1 MWTWILLRK
10 TKMFKLCVKSQSQR
24 EVEKCGWTL
33 MVTWLD
39 GQHAKMWRP
48 VGERGEK
55 GWAGTKVGCK
65 IDLSFFPFIF
75 CQMSSSEDLRRS
87 QLNIAAAE
95 VELQS
100 DLWSDFLICGF
111 SSAHLF
117 CAKSLIQKD
126 FDSHHTSR
134 SFPVGWLSSAWN
146 NRILLCS
153 SFLQP
158 LVTKHNRVSISSEQI
173 GQYSIISIV

>member
-1 MWTWILLRK
+1 
-10 TKMFKLCVKSQSQR
+10 
-24 EVEKCGWTL
+24 

-39 GQHAKMWRP
+39 GQHAKMWRS

-55 GWAGTKVGCK
+55 GRAGTKVGCK
-65 IDLSFFPFIF
+65 IDLSFFPFIL

-87 QLNIAAAE
+87 QLNMAAVE

-111 SSAHLF
+111 LSAHLF

-126 FDSHHTSR
+126 FDLHHTSR
-134 SFPVGWLSSAWN
+134 SSAWN
-146 NRILLCS
+146 NRIVLCS
-153 SFLQP
+153 SLLQP
-158 LVTKHNRVSISSEQI
+158 LVTKHNNRVTMSSEQI
-173 GQYSIISIV
+173 GQYSIISLVQVIWLLFCSC